1 MVAVIIAVV
10 CVECWVTN
18 LPLKIHRRI
27 DSHGSALITHSPQ
40 TKKDRNLW
48 FILLSKTKE
57 VHESSIILIKIGP
70 QTPEKIPQ
78 IGKNGVGNSSIFCEE
93 QMHL

>member
-1 MVAVIIAVV
+1 MVAVITAVV

-18 LPLKIHRRI
+18 LPLKIRRRI
-27 DSHGSALITHSPQ
+27 DRRRSVTAEYFALITSSPQ
-40 TKKDRNLW
+40 TKKNRNLW

-78 IGKNGVGNSSIFCEE
+78 IGR
-93 QMHL
+93 

>member
-1 MVAVIIAVV
+1 M
-10 CVECWVTN
+10 
-18 LPLKIHRRI
+18 
-27 DSHGSALITHSPQ
+27 ITHSPQ

-70 QTPEKIPQ
+70 KIPEKIPQ
-78 IGKNGVGNSSIFCEE
+78 IGKNGGNSSVVCAEWVNLGVPTVPKQKIINISFV
-93 QMHL
+93 LLNRKNVR